1 MISGN
6 RIRFMSS
13 QGNNHEQRKTVVIR
27 KPELMAPAGDR
38 TMLTAAV
45 QNGADAVY
53 FGIDKLNMRAKA
65 DNFTLRQLPAI
76 VKYCHDHKVNAYLT
90 LNTIVY
96 EHELKSLDRIIIAAK
111 KAGIDMII
119 AWDLAVIE
127 RCKKHK
133 IPFCV
138 STQASLSNSDALK
151 FMKKIRARRVVLA
164 RECSLK
170 DIKKIRKKTKLEL
183 EAFIHGA
190 MCVAVSGRCF
200 LSHEMFGKSAN
211 RGECYQSCRRE
222 YEMKD
227 TKLDQSIV
235 VGSDYILSSK
245 DLCTIGCIDRLI
257 EAGIDAF
264 KIEGRKRSP
273 EYVAMVT
280 AVYRKA
286 IDLHFEKKLTGEIKR
301 QLTEELKTVYNKGF
315 TDGFYFQKPG
325 ADSFA
330 EAEGNEATQKKF
342 YAGKVLNYFRKSG
355 IVHVLIETGNVS
367 TNDTVLIIGP
377 TTGIIRLNIQGIVID
392 GEKVRKAESGENCTF
407 PCPEKAR
414 AGDRLYLLKKSGIS
428 V

>member
-1 MISGN
+1 MMKKQSN
-6 RIRFMSS
+6 
-13 QGNNHEQRKTVVIR
+13 

-45 QNGADAVY
+45 QHGADAVY

-65 DNFTLRQLPAI
+65 DNFTLRRLPAV
-76 VKYCHDHKVNAYLT
+76 VKYCHGRKVKAYLT
-90 LNTIVY
+90 LNTIIY
-96 EHELKSLDRIIIAAK
+96 EHELKSLDKIIIAAK
-111 KAGIDMII
+111 NAKIDMII
-119 AWDLAVIE
+119 AWDYAVIE
-127 RCKKHK
+127 RCKKHR

-151 FMKKIRARRVVLA
+151 FIMRTGARRVVLA
-164 RECSLK
+164 RECSLS

-200 LSHEMFGKSAN
+200 LSHDMFGKSAN

-227 TKLDQSIV
+227 SKLDQSVI

-245 DLCTIGCIDRLI
+245 DLCTINFIDQMI
-257 EAGIDAF
+257 EAGINAF

-273 EYVAMVT
+273 EYVATVT
-280 AVYRKA
+280 SVYRKA
-286 IDLHFEKKLTGEIKR
+286 IDDHYEKKLTKEIKA
-301 QLTEELKTVYNKGF
+301 QMLDELKTVYHKGF

-330 EAEGNEATQKKF
+330 ETEGSQATRKKE
-342 YAGKVLNYFRKSG
+342 YIAKVINYFKKPRA
-355 IVHVLIETGNVS
+355 VHVLIEAGSLSVNDQVIITGPATGVIHVTIRQMMLDKKNVNQAGQGNEITFVCNS
-367 TNDTVLIIGP
+367 PVRANDKI
-377 TTGIIRLNIQGIVID
+377 
-392 GEKVRKAESGENCTF
+392 
-407 PCPEKAR
+407 
-414 AGDRLYLLKKSGIS
+414 YLLTNQRS
-428 V
+428 VK